1 MPKPPEFTPYQLEKI
16 RAATGFG
23 VSEFANWIGVTR
35 QSIANWESGRSVP
48 TGPAL
53 RVFQLLKEKF
63 NV

>member
-1 MPKPPEFTPYQLEKI
+1 MPKPPEFTPYQLFAI
-16 RAATGFG
+16 REATGFAVG
-23 VSEFANWIGVTR
+23 EFANWMGVTR
-35 QSIANWESGRSVP
+35 QTIANWESGRSVP